1 MDAFHIH
8 TCMHDIV
15 PMIHDISYM
24 IYDKKHIIY
33 VENGMYQRH
42 LARKFKLRPFS
53 MENDCKNSAVLMSMV
68 LEQIENCI
76 NSQKKCVTKVQNK

>member
-42 LARKFKLRPFS
+42 LARKFKLRRFS
-53 MENDCKNSAVLMSMV
+53 MEIDQKNGAILMSMV
-68 LEQIENCI
+68 LEQFGKLI
-76 NSQKKCVTKVQNK
+76 NFEK